1 MGFGKNNTGA
11 ILRSK
16 ETIALGT
23 LDVDNVIKLGSG
35 ITLSEDFRLLKMESW
50 AHVDGLTA
58 GEGDGLLIGIA
69 NGELTVGE
77 IAEAILADGPSDRND
92 RVKQERSE
100 RFVKVFGSLND
111 LQHLFRGEN
120 GGHMLIC
127 KPRWSFSDPE
137 GWDLFIFNNGT
148 QLTTGATAKLVATY
162 YGLWLQ

>member
-23 LDVDNVIKLGSG
+23 LNVDTAIKMGSA
-35 ITLSEDFRLLKMESW
+35 ITLDEDFRLLRLDAW

-69 NGELTVGE
+69 NGELTVAE
-77 IAEAILADGPSDRND
+77 IAEALLADGPVDRND
-92 RVKQERSE
+92 RVKQERAE
-100 RFVKVFGSLND
+100 RFVKIFGSLND

-120 GGHMLIC
+120 GGHQLIC
-127 KPRWSFSDPE
+127 KPRWTFSNPE
-137 GWDLFIFNNGT
+137 GWDIFIFNNGV
-148 QLTTGATAKLVATY
+148 QLTTGATAKMIATFF
-162 YGLWLQ
+162 GLWLT